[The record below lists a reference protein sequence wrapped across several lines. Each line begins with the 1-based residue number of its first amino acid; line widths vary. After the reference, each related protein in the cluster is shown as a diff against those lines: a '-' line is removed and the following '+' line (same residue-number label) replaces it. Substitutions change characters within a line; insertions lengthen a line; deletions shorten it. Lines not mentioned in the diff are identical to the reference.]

1 MTFIFSNQRCWRHVY
16 TAIVKFDELWEPSVA
31 MLNGVKSMSIFSL
44 FGSCRNKCM
53 YSKFVVNAVN
63 LLVFLL
69 CLLLLLKHTLHIG
82 LSVFQWHRL
91 TVIIAMNGI
100 YLLLAIL
107 FCYFFI
113 YFILFYFAFAVRGE
127 TWALKHTKPTRYL
140 ILPPLWPVCVYVW

>member
-1 MTFIFSNQRCWRHVY
+1 M
-16 TAIVKFDELWEPSVA
+16 A
-31 MLNGVKSMSIFSL
+31 MLNGVNSMSIFSL

-63 LLVFLL
+63 LLVFFL

-100 YLLLAIL
+100 YLLLLI
-107 FCYFFI
+107 CSRI
-113 YFILFYFAFAVRGE
+113 VFYI
-127 TWALKHTKPTRYL
+127 ALKCTDEANMWNERELNRNCRMQTVSKVVTDETL
-140 ILPPLWPVCVYVW
+140 T

>member
-100 YLLLAIL
+100 YLLLLICSRIMSFTLHLSALMKRTCGMRESWIETAECRL
-107 FCYFFI
+107 FQKC
-113 YFILFYFAFAVRGE
+113 LQMR
-127 TWALKHTKPTRYL
+127 R
-140 ILPPLWPVCVYVW
+140 